1 MVFSLEKAEDA
12 RITYDMQAW
21 LKLDSDEMKQAFLAR
36 WKELRAGLFSES
48 SLQARMLEQTNL
60 LKQNGVYQRDTARW
74 TDSPASADLTKTYE
88 FVHARLAFLDSYFA
102 DLTQCD

>member
-1 MVFSLEKAEDA
+1 
-12 RITYDMQAW
+12 
-21 LKLDSDEMKQAFLAR
+21 
-36 WKELRAGLFSES
+36 
-48 SLQARMLEQTNL
+48 MLEQTNL
-60 LKQNGVYQRDTARW
+60 LEQNGVYQRDTARW